1 MLLEP
6 PPVCAFAC
14 LRVLARAVAHPPPPL
29 VPILCPARPTPSRG
43 LPQVC
48 NVVMTLLQWF
58 WSSLILKAI
67 YFKATGDARAK
78 EA

>member
-1 MLLEP
+1 M
-6 PPVCAFAC
+6 CA
-14 LRVLARAVAHPPPPL
+14 VPSPL
-29 VPILCPARPTPSRG
+29 YLPRYGYPSRLCSARPTPSRG

-67 YFKATGDARAK
+67 YFKAIGDARAK